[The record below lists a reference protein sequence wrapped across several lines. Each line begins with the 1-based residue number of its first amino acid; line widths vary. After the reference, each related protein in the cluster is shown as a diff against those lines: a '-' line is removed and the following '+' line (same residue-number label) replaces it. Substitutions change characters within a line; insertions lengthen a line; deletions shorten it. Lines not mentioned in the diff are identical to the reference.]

1 MDKKLLTVGGMYIY
15 VIYFMY
21 GGLYMVYGTYGI
33 CSMVVA
39 MTIRLPTVGSWPG
52 GSLNQIGIFPPLC
65 IFPHFVYLSVIIF
78 YNLSH
83 ITNSKISTI
92 SYIVMLATDCMS
104 LFEGIRFVNCIRKQW
119 SGVGW
124 RVHILRGEGCIG

>member
-1 MDKKLLTVGGMYIY
+1 MVFVHETKKTV
-15 VIYFMY
+15 V
-21 GGLYMVYGTYGI
+21 LYST
-33 CSMVVA
+33 VVFLG
-39 MTIRLPTVGSWPG
+39 MTIRRPTVGPAAPPWG
-52 GSLNQIGIFPPLC
+52 RSLNQIGIFPLLC

-78 YNLSH
+78 YNPSH

-119 SGVGW
+119 SGVG
-124 RVHILRGEGCIG
+124 

>member
-1 MDKKLLTVGGMYIY
+1 MVWYFVHGVWYKWYMFNGGGHDYKTPHSGVLAWGGPQSNRHISPAVYIS
-15 VIYFMY
+15 
-21 GGLYMVYGTYGI
+21 T
-33 CSMVVA
+33 
-39 MTIRLPTVGSWPG
+39 
-52 GSLNQIGIFPPLC
+52 LC
-65 IFPHFVYLSVIIF
+65 IYQHFVYLSVIIF

-119 SGVGW
+119 SGVG
-124 RVHILRGEGCIG
+124 